1 MRAMPYQSAVGS
13 LIYSMIV
20 TRPDLAHFVALVCR
34 FMSIPLK
41 EHWQAVKW
49 ILRYIGG
56 TLDRKL
62 CQKNEGELILEGY
75 YDLDY
80 AAYNEKRRST
90 LGVVFTFGGNTISW
104 KSNLQK
110 VLALSSTEAEY
121 MALTD
126 VAKEEVWLNGLVNEL
141 GFCTRVNE
149 HSL

>member
-1 MRAMPYQSAVGS
+1 
-13 LIYSMIV
+13 
-20 TRPDLAHFVALVCR
+20 
-34 FMSIPLK
+34 
-41 EHWQAVKW
+41 
-49 ILRYIGG
+49 
-56 TLDRKL
+56 
-62 CQKNEGELILEGY
+62 
-75 YDLDY
+75 
-80 AAYNEKRRST
+80 
-90 LGVVFTFGGNTISW
+90 VFTFGGNTISW